1 MKNTETSTS
10 ECVKAEVLYRR
21 IMWRL
26 NLLAGQIHE
35 SKKGFTCFYA
45 LVQKKQ
51 NVSVGEKN
59 ENDIS
64 WVEMFDD
71 FIETWEEMEN
81 VKDEVDWM
89 IRDIF
94 FAVEREE
101 EYKRKIKKYDSKIKN
116 NKKRTQ
122 QISRKDTRLKV
133 NFFPYV

>member
-1 MKNTETSTS
+1 MKNIETSTS

-101 EYKRKIKKYDSKIKN
+101 EEYKKKIKN

-122 QISRKDTRLKV
+122 
-133 NFFPYV
+133 

>member
-59 ENDIS
+59 EKDIS
-64 WVEMFDD
+64 WVEAFDD

-81 VKDEVDWM
+81 IKDEVDWM

-94 FAVEREE
+94 FVVEQEEEE
-101 EYKRKIKKYDSKIKN
+101 EYKKKIKN

-122 QISRKDTRLKV
+122 
-133 NFFPYV
+133 

>member
-1 MKNTETSTS
+1 MKNTETSTGECIKADVLHRRILWRINLIGRQIS
-10 ECVKAEVLYRR
+10 EC
-21 IMWRL
+21 
-26 NLLAGQIHE
+26 
-35 SKKGFTCFYA
+35 KKKFTCFYTQ
-45 LVQKKQ
+45 VQKKP

-64 WVEMFDD
+64 WVEAFDD

-101 EYKRKIKKYDSKIKN
+101 DERKKKI
-116 NKKRTQ
+116 
-122 QISRKDTRLKV
+122 
-133 NFFPYV
+133 

>member
-35 SKKGFTCFYA
+35 SKKGFTCFYTQA
-45 LVQKKQ
+45 QKKS
-51 NVSVGEKN
+51 NVLVGEKN

-64 WVEMFDD
+64 WVEAFND
-71 FIETWEEMEN
+71 FVENWEEMEN

-101 EYKRKIKKYDSKIKN
+101 DERKKKYEKN
-116 NKKRTQ
+116 TYKGR
-122 QISRKDTRLKV
+122 R
-133 NFFPYV
+133 

>member
-21 IMWRL
+21 ILWWL
-26 NLLAGQIHE
+26 NLIGRQIRE
-35 SKKGFTCFYA
+35 SKKKFTCFYA
-45 LVQKKQ
+45 IVQKKSD
-51 NVSVGEKN
+51 VSVGEKN

-64 WVEMFDD
+64 WVEAFDD
-71 FIETWEEMEN
+71 LMENWEEMEN

-101 EYKRKIKKYDSKIKN
+101 EQRENTKRHMMRSDGCGKM
-116 NKKRTQ
+116 T
-122 QISRKDTRLKV
+122 
-133 NFFPYV
+133 